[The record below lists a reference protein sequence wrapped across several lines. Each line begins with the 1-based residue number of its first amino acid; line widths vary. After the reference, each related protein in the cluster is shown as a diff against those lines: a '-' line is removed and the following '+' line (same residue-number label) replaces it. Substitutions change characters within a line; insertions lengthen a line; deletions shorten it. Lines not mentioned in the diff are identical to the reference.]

1 MHKGLHLG
9 LGLGTYGLGLGTY
22 GLGLGTYGLGLGTY
36 GLGLNI
42 LALTTSLNLGT
53 VAPVRQNI
61 YVLPCMSS

>member
-1 MHKGLHLG
+1 MTYPVRLLHILQN
-9 LGLGTYGLGLGTY
+9 LISLLVVCIKAFTLALA
-22 GLGLGTYGLGLGTY
+22 LTY